1 LAKAATQTRHNRTI
15 TVDFHDET
23 TYSHL
28 LNDGKAFLEWVLA
41 FILSIGFQLVYKGTC
56 NGGGCL
62 TRHSHYRDFWSCTCS
77 LRLIPTV

>member
-1 LAKAATQTRHNRTI
+1 MAKAATQTRHNRPI

-28 LNDGKAFLEWVLA
+28 LDDGKAFLEWVLA
-41 FILSIGFQLVYKGTC
+41 FLLSIGFQLTHKDTC

-62 TRHSHYRDFWSCTCS
+62 TR
-77 LRLIPTV
+77 IPMTSVFAWAG